1 MGRTSGA
8 GGAALAVLP
17 VVRWSDTRRRG
28 VAVSRGREHMQLV
41 LTGRQDSDQEEL
53 DELTRRLRDR
63 LLELDVDDVQL
74 RRAGDLPEGA
84 KPVDAIAVGA
94 LAVTMAPIALRS
106 VVSLVQ
112 TWIENRPLRT
122 VSIALGDNSLELEAV
137 SSADQQ
143 RLIEAFLA
151 AHEAST
157 AGGGSDDGDDPD
169 EDPDDG
175 PEDPGPAGSSAG
187 TGQGG

>member
-1 MGRTSGA
+1 
-8 GGAALAVLP
+8 
-17 VVRWSDTRRRG
+17 
-28 VAVSRGREHMQLV
+28 MQLV

-63 LLELDVDDVQL
+63 LLELDVDDVRL

-112 TWIENRPLRT
+112 TWIENRPVRT

-151 AHEAST
+151 AHEAGT
-157 AGGGSDDGDDPD
+157 AGGSGDGNDPH
-169 EDPDDG
+169 DPGDG
-175 PEDPGPAGSSAG
+175 PGDPGPAGSSAG
-187 TGQGG
+187 PGQGG